1 MPWALPLTV
10 WLLLEKVGPMHAY
23 WYPLHT
29 NAAGENANG
38 VPTRL
43 PVIEAYVVPPLSV
56 ADAKGNKYVVPLG
69 ESVANSG
76 LSVSRVDNRM
86 FEAFHRD
93 RTVVNR
99 TFVHV
104 VNVSG
109 SLLLYGLLLNSDMPG
124 VRRFR

>member
-1 MPWALPLTV
+1 M
-10 WLLLEKVGPMHAY
+10 
-23 WYPLHT
+23 
-29 NAAGENANG
+29 
-38 VPTRL
+38 

-76 LSVSRVDNRM
+76 LSVNRLDNWM
-86 FEAFHRD
+86 FDVFHLD
-93 RTVVNR
+93 KTVVNR

-109 SLLLYGLLLNSDMPG
+109 SLLLYG
-124 VRRFR
+124 